1 MQTANRMSMLLDSI
15 VLALMVAIIFFSPA
29 FAKGTEP
36 AHPQMIQLAHPPHQ
50 DPTPAPPPP
59 PADGGGDQNIIQNI
73 TQLINFPFE
82 SLVEALQNAIQNILR
97 AALAPI
103 QSMFEAVLALWLEN
117 PGILS
122 NGNAALPGWD
132 LMKDA
137 WQFMYSIAIAFWPL
151 TLAVVAA
158 IAAKDAVAASTWGLG
173 DLKSALGTWFAAV
186 LLSATSL
193 WWMDLANNLANAIT
207 KYILYNFA
215 GPQFS
220 PSTFMVLFTVVLP
233 GLFLAFPLAGIIIIM
248 FLVILAITIFVGLT
262 FGIIARLV
270 LMYLVVALGPL
281 AIILGV
287 LPPLRFVTQMWM
299 RGFLLVLALGPV
311 DALLLKLAFNIA
323 QYASSA
329 PPVQAAAAFIGV
341 FGLLSILITIN
352 FTVVKGVFGA
362 AIAVAHQTIGA
373 VKTVG
378 QMVVAGALLMTG
390 AGAGAGA
397 ALGGSTAA
405 GAAAGGTGGGGAG
418 GGGAGGAL
426 GGASSGIG
434 SANAEGGMPSRLS
447 AAGFGNGNGAKGGN
461 GNSPWRPSGR
471 GIAAA
476 GNYLQSTRGPLAG
489 FGALLRAAG
498 IEQTQQERAGRLNV
512 AGNSP
517 DTRPSL
523 DLENVGSPLREN
535 ESPLPPL
542 SRGNETE
549 EREGPNG
556 DDGNAATGGASAG
569 ASLAGGQ
576 AQLTDRDPMA
586 REERSAS
593 GEANATGETAMGTRT
608 GDQVRSAA
616 TGRASA
622 VVGSS
627 VGRSQGLTLPAT
639 PAAGVTDVRAAV
651 QTSHPRG
658 GWIPPGGSAGGNVPA
673 PQGGNT
679 SGTRTGADTAS
690 SQRTGISTDSPNS
703 LRAGSGERAA
713 MDTGTGIGADPS
725 APPRRANPAAIDESR
740 AAMGFAPDLN
750 NGTNTDA
757 LAGASDSESREN
769 AGGMG
774 ALERENSETASSTDA
789 LADESA
795 DAVAQNAGAVGGT
808 STNAVNDESGS
819 TFGGENVEMVDG
831 GTAGTMSNDLGLG
844 EAATAESTPATTN
857 IPSIA
862 QEADRTLS
870 MLPEGSDEARW
881 QAAQLVSSYPS
892 AGEQAQTAMALEQ
905 AMHTANEQNGIG
917 WSQMGSAMERGLWST
932 REAADNG
939 IGFGDMARQME
950 PFTGSRE
957 MSDYLGWQIA
967 GHGEQF
973 QMPSQQFAY
982 LPAPGPYDYQAGH
995 YVEQQL
1001 SNGIS
1006 RQDAA
1011 QIFYV
1016 IRDPS
1021 TPGGGWTKAQAFVSE
1036 VNRISSDKAGDPLI
1050 ELDRWMQTNAPTRAR
1065 IMWNMHFRMGDGK

>member
-1 MQTANRMSMLLDSI
+1 MQPANRMSMLLHSI
-15 VLALMVAIIFFSPA
+15 VLALMVGIIFISPT

-50 DPTPAPPPP
+50 DPTPPPPPPP

-82 SLVEALQNAIQNILR
+82 SLVEALQSAIQNILR

-287 LPPLRFVTQMWM
+287 LPPLRFVTQMWV

-311 DALLLKLAFNIA
+311 DALLLKLAFNVA

-397 ALGGSTAA
+397 ALGGSTAT

-434 SANAEGGMPSRLS
+434 SSNADGGMPSRLS
-447 AAGFGNGNGAKGGN
+447 AGGLGNGNGAKGGN

-498 IEQTQQERAGRLNV
+498 IEQTQQERAGMFNV
-512 AGNSP
+512 AGNSLGA
-517 DTRPSL
+517 RPSL

-542 SRGNETE
+542 SGGNETE
-549 EREGPNG
+549 ERQEPNG
-556 DDGNAATGGASAG
+556 DYGNAATRGASAA

-576 AQLTDRDPMA
+576 VQPTDRESLE

-593 GEANATGETAMGTRT
+593 GEANATGGTAIGTRA
-608 GDQVRSAA
+608 GDQVRSGA

-622 VVGSS
+622 AVGSG
-627 VGRSQGLTLPAT
+627 VGRSQGLTPPAGV
-639 PAAGVTDVRAAV
+639 AAGVSDVRAAV
-651 QTSHPRG
+651 QASRPRG
-658 GWIPPGGSAGGNVPA
+658 DRTQPSGSAGGNVAA
-673 PQGGNT
+673 PLSGIT
-679 SGTRTGADTAS
+679 SGTRAGVDTAS
-690 SQRTGISTDSPNS
+690 PSSLRTGSS
-703 LRAGSGERAA
+703 ERAA
-713 MDTGTGIGADPS
+713 MGTGTGIGADPS

-740 AAMGFAPDLN
+740 AAMGFASDLN
-750 NGTNTDA
+750 IGTNTDA
-757 LAGASDSESREN
+757 LAGASHSESREN
-769 AGGMG
+769 GGGTG
-774 ALERENSETASSTDA
+774 ALERENSETASSTEA
-789 LADESA
+789 LAGESA

-808 STNAVNDESGS
+808 STNAVNDETGR

-831 GTAGTMSNDLGLG
+831 ETAGTMSNDLGLG
-844 EAATAESTPATTN
+844 EAATADSTPATTN
-857 IPSIA
+857 TPLIA

-917 WSQMGSAMERGLWST
+917 WSQMGSAMEQGLWST
-932 REAADNG
+932 REAANNG

-973 QMPSQQFAY
+973 QMPSQQVAY